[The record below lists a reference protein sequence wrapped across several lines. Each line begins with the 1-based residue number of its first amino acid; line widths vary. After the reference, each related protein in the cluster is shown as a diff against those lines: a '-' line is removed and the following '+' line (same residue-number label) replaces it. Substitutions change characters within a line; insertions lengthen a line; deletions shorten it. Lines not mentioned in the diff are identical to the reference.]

1 MLFVIIEV
9 GDGMILIWYPKCS
22 TCQKAKKFL
31 DDHHCVYKL
40 KDITID
46 IPTKEDL
53 NKYIS
58 SSGKDIKKFF
68 NTSGMK
74 YREFN
79 LKEKLPGLTEEEMI
93 NLLASDGMLI
103 KRPILVLEDSALVGF
118 SEKEW
123 SEKI

>member
-1 MLFVIIEV
+1 MV
-9 GDGMILIWYPKCS
+9 LIWYPKCS

-31 DDHHCVYKL
+31 DDHHCVYML

>member
-1 MLFVIIEV
+1 MV
-9 GDGMILIWYPKCS
+9 LIWYPKCS

-74 YREFN
+74 YREYN